1 MATPTAQLAG
11 YIDLQPSPQSLE
23 EAVLDGLARPEK
35 AIPSKFLYD
44 EKGSE
49 LFERICEQ
57 PEYYPTRT
65 ELAILR
71 AHTGELARLVG
82 PEAHVIELGA
92 GALEKIRIL
101 LGALERPAHYTALD
115 ISGDHLRKAA
125 ETLAQDFPEV
135 PVTAVCADYTKPF
148 ELSGTAAAAGERRVG
163 FFPGS
168 TIGNFTPK
176 TARSFLAG
184 LQPMFAPDGFFIVGV
199 DLKKDPALL
208 NAAYNDAAGVTAAF
222 NLNLLR
228 RINRE
233 LEADFDLNAFRHDAA
248 YNSEKGRVEMH
259 LESLAD
265 QTATVSG
272 RAFAF
277 AAGERIHTE
286 NSCKYRSDEFQA
298 LAREAGWRPVAVLS
312 DPDSL
317 FSLHV
322 LAAS

>member
-1 MATPTAQLAG
+1 MLADFL
-11 YIDLQPSPQSLE
+11 DLQPSLESLE
-23 EAVLDGLARPEK
+23 DAVLDGLARSQK

-44 EKGSE
+44 ERGSE
-49 LFERICEQ
+49 LFEAICAQ

-71 AHTGELARLVG
+71 ENTGELARSVG

-101 LGALERPAHYTALD
+101 LSALERPAHYTALD

-125 ETLAQDFPEV
+125 ETLAADFPEV
-135 PVTAVCADYTKPF
+135 PVSAVCADYTRPF
-148 ELSGTAAAAGERRVG
+148 ELPRQADGAGARRVG

-168 TIGNFTPK
+168 TIGNFTPDE
-176 TARSFLAG
+176 ARTFLAG
-184 LQPMFAPDGFFIVGV
+184 LQPLFAPGGLFLLGV
-199 DLKKDPALL
+199 DLKKDRQLL
-208 NAAYNDAAGVTAAF
+208 DAAYNDAAGVTAAF

-233 LEADFDLNAFRHDAA
+233 LDADFELDAFAHRAGYNPDA
-248 YNSEKGRVEMH
+248 GRVEMH

-265 QTATVSG
+265 QTVTVAG
-272 RAFAF
+272 REFAF

-286 NSCKYRSDEFQA
+286 NSCKYTLGEFRT
-298 LAREAGWRPVAVLS
+298 LAEAAGWRPMDALC
-312 DPDSL
+312 DPDGL
-317 FSLHV
+317 FSIHL
-322 LAAS
+322 LAAR